1 MSEFFGV
8 TGKILRLDMSREKAE
23 VLEPGLDVYKKHVGG
38 IGLAMYYLYKEDV
51 VSSKVKPFD
60 PENLMHIML
69 GPLNGVVPGTQ
80 SVAVTKAPHNF
91 MAVSYSGGHAMGEL
105 KFAGWDG
112 VQVYG
117 KAKDLLWV
125 SIVDDKVQ
133 FNDAKDLKGKLTDE
147 TEILLKGRVKSP
159 LEYREKRV
167 LTKENLPVGKDAS
180 GKSVSMWDFWGVRP
194 SPKYAIGE
202 KMLSRTWTIGP
213 AGEKGVWHAN
223 IMTEG
228 SHAHGRYGTGAILGS
243 KNLKAITIRGTKGH
257 RLFDKTKTFDLIK
270 GVLTEQKKQVR
281 WRTYGTATVPASATN
296 YEDAYP
302 IRNFQYL
309 AWQDP
314 RAVSGLTGAFLDDVS
329 WVKHQSCCVVGC
341 QICFKT
347 SRITH
352 TDPEMDKTITDMV
365 DWEAQ
370 GNVGG
375 LMDFVVADD
384 VFPGKTPADPYLG
397 DHWNKAEAAH
407 RLLYV
412 TNLFDELGMDYI
424 EGGVQISLLMEL
436 RQRGLITKE
445 DLLLPTEVGDL
456 IWGNHKAAAWVLK
469 QIATSD
475 ADVYKEIR
483 KGTYETAKYF
493 ASKKGKPEILQ
504 YAQTGKRYGQPAHD
518 PRSGRCKKPDE
529 YMQTER
535 PCAHTEGYGEVVP
548 SRAALGSLVG
558 CSFAFAP
565 LGGGAGLAKLVE
577 AATGWKFTED
587 DFKALGER
595 VFNLERTFN
604 IVTQEITDPASQW
617 DDLWPRRWTEPLPTG
632 WARGTTTVT
641 VDVVRTGLAK
651 FYKDRGWDA
660 KGFPT
665 AETMK
670 KYGIEYAD
678 EYLKKYRGS

>member
-8 TGKILRLDMSREKAE
+8 TGKILRLDMTREKAE

-38 IGLAMYYLYKEDV
+38 IGMAMYYLFKEGV

-60 PENLMHIML
+60 PENLMHIMA

-91 MAVSYSGGHAMGEL
+91 IAVSYSGGHAIGEI

-117 KAKDLLWV
+117 RAKDLLWV
-125 SIVDDKVQ
+125 SVVDDKVE
-133 FNDAKDLKGKLTDE
+133 FHDAKDLKGKLTDE
-147 TEILLKGRVKSP
+147 TEMLLKGRVKSP

-167 LTKENLPVGKDAS
+167 LTKENLPIGKDAQ
-180 GKSVSMWDFWGVRP
+180 GRSVSMWDYWGVRP

-202 KMLSRTWTIGP
+202 KMLSKTWSIGP

-257 RLFDKTKTFDLIK
+257 KLYDKAKVIELIK
-270 GVLTEQKKQVR
+270 GVLTEQKKQTR
-281 WRTYGTATVPASATN
+281 WRTYGTANVPASANN

-309 AWQDP
+309 AWHDP
-314 RAVSGLTGAFLDDVS
+314 RAVSGFTGAFLDEVS
-329 WVKHQSCCVVGC
+329 WVRHQSCCSVGC
-341 QICFKT
+341 QICFKMSRVT
-347 SRITH
+347 SD
-352 TDPEMDKTITDMV
+352 DPAMDKTITDMP

-375 LMDFVVADD
+375 LMDFIVAED
-384 VFPGKTPADPYLG
+384 VFPGKTPADPYFG
-397 DHWNKAEAAH
+397 DHWNKTEAAH
-407 RLLYV
+407 RLLYI
-412 TNLFDELGMDYI
+412 TNMFDELGMDYI
-424 EGGVQISLLMEL
+424 EGGVHISLLMEL

-445 DLLLPTEVGDL
+445 DLLLPADVGDL
-456 IWGNHKAAAWVLK
+456 TWGNHKAAAWVLK

-483 KGTYETAKYF
+483 KGTWETAKYF
-493 ASKKGKPEILQ
+493 ANKKGKPEILQ
-504 YAQTGKRYGQPAHD
+504 YAQCTKRYGQPAHD

-529 YMQTER
+529 YIQTER
-535 PCAHTEGYGEVVP
+535 PCAHTEGYGDVVP
-548 SRAALGSLVG
+548 FRAAVGSLVG
-558 CSFAFAP
+558 CTFALAP
-565 LGGGAGLAKLVE
+565 LGAGAGLAKLVE
-577 AATGWKFTED
+577 AVTGWTFPEAD
-587 DFKALGER
+587 LNALGER
-595 VFNLERTFN
+595 VYTLERTFN
-604 IVTQEITDPASQW
+604 IVTQEITDPAAQW
-617 DDLWPRRWTEPLPTG
+617 DSLWPKRWLDPLPTG

-641 VDVVRTGLAK
+641 TDVVKAGLEK
-651 FYKDRGWDA
+651 FYAARGMDA

-670 KYGIEYAD
+670 KHGIEYAD
-678 EYLKKYRGS
+678 EYLKKYRG